1 MNKVSKEVKI
11 GIAFVI
17 AIFLLYYGISFLKGI
32 NLFKPSNRYMVVFND
47 VSGLTQSSPVTLN
60 GFQVGLVSS
69 MELESNNNANKK
81 VVVYLDMDKGLKIP
95 KGSKMSLDVSVL
107 GSATIIMETNP
118 YTKENYSQS
127 DTIVGIRKKGMMD
140 AAGTML
146 PQIEQLV
153 PKIDSILIGI
163 QALVNSPALTKS
175 LDDVNIITNHLAQS
189 TRQLN
194 AMMGTLNKDVPAITS
209 NLNTM
214 SSNLS
219 GVSTQLSQIDIST
232 TYNSIDATIKNMEQ
246 LSNRINSK
254 EGSLGLLLNDRQLY
268 DSINNTIGN
277 ASLLLKDIRENP
289 SRYINVKV
297 F

>member
-1 MNKVSKEVKI
+1 MDKVSKEVKI

-32 NLFKPSNRYMVVFND
+32 NLFKPSNRYLVVFND

-69 MELESNNNANKK
+69 MELEPGSSGNK
-81 VVVYLDMDKGLKIP
+81 VVVYLDMDKGVKIP

-107 GSATIIMETNP
+107 GSATLIMETNP
-118 YTKENYSQS
+118 YTKEYYSS
-127 DTIVGIRKKGMMD
+127 ADTIVGMRKKGMLD
-140 AAGTML
+140 AAGSML

-153 PKIDSILIGI
+153 PKIDSILTGI
-163 QALVNSPALTKS
+163 QSLVNSPALTKS
-175 LDDVNIITNHLAQS
+175 LNDVNVVTNNLAQS
-189 TRQLN
+189 TKQLN
-194 AMMGTLNKDVPAITS
+194 AMMATLNKDVPVITS

-214 SSNLS
+214 SGNLS
-219 GVSTQLSQIDIST
+219 GVSNQLSQMDISS
-232 TYNSIDATIKNMEQ
+232 TYQSIDATIKNLEQ
-246 LSNRINSK
+246 LSGKINSK